1 MLLKLIELLALIE
14 FKTRNFDNMGAEI
27 SENKCTLFSHS
38 ESADSEVTG
47 FLLTFDYKEGC
58 IPRILKLLN
67 GYSIFSFHTHILFHK

>member
-47 FLLTFDYKEGC
+47 FY
-58 IPRILKLLN
+58 
-67 GYSIFSFHTHILFHK
+67 